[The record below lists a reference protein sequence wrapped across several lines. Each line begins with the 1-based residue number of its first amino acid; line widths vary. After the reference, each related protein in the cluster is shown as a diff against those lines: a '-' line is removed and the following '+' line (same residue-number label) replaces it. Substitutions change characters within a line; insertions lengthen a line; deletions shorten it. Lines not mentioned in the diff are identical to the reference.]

1 MRRDQLDVSDIEL
14 SKQCFKLSQGAF
26 KSGSP
31 WQEEQ
36 FLSTIKNPSN
46 TNCFL
51 FNQDKL
57 VGYILLSTVLDEAD
71 LLLIGV
77 AKEEQ
82 RKNIGQKLL
91 QEACLEL
98 DQKEVKKIFIE
109 VRQSNSKAISFY
121 QKNGFVEIAKR
132 RNYYQNPKED
142 ALIWMLEL

>member
-14 SKQCFKLSQGAF
+14 SKQCFRLSQGAF
-26 KSGSP
+26 ESGSP

-132 RNYYQNPKED
+132 RNYYQTPKED

>member
-26 KSGSP
+26 ESGSP